1 MEPIATRVEVAVG
14 PRPES
19 ALAARSNDR
28 ADAPPASGTDA
39 PIDAPNDAPN
49 DAPIDT
55 ILAIETP
62 EHVVFE
68 HRLAGPARR
77 LLAYVVDLFVC
88 YGGLAV
94 LGLLV
99 MLGAF
104 AIGTQ
109 LGGGEAIQKLGVGLL
124 LLALFAVQWVYFVV
138 FETLRG
144 RTPGKLVAGLR
155 VVTITGRPIGFAEA
169 VLRNLLRAADALPT
183 GYLLGF
189 VAMALSPR
197 FQRLGDLV
205 AGTVVIVVERPEVP
219 RPLLLWPPPAP
230 WELEALPARVALD
243 AEERAAL
250 ELFFRRRGTLG
261 EGRERELA
269 EMIVGP
275 IAARYG
281 YRLPD
286 SVRTLALLY
295 ERALHTGRA
304 DALPPAPTQVR
315 GATS

>member
-1 MEPIATRVEVAVG
+1 MEPIATRVETAVDPRTGGVVVAS
-14 PRPES
+14 PE
-19 ALAARSNDR
+19 ARDDAAV
-28 ADAPPASGTDA
+28 DAPL
-39 PIDAPNDAPN
+39 
-49 DAPIDT
+49 DT

-88 YGGLAV
+88 YGSLAV
-94 LGLLV
+94 LAMLILLA
-99 MLGAF
+99 AF
-104 AIGTQ
+104 AVGSQ
-109 LGGGEAIQKLGVGLL
+109 LGGGEALAKIGAGLL

-155 VVTITGRPIGFAEA
+155 VVTLTGRPIGFAEA

-230 WELEALPARVALD
+230 WELDALPARVALD

-275 IAARYG
+275 IAARHG

-304 DALPPAPTQVR
+304 DALPEAEPRAPR
-315 GATS
+315 PGAIS

>member
-14 PRPES
+14 PRTGS
-19 ALAARSNDR
+19 ALAAPSNDR
-28 ADAPPASGTDA
+28 ADAPLGA
-39 PIDAPNDAPN
+39 PIDAPL

-88 YGGLAV
+88 YGGLVV

-104 AIGTQ
+104 ATGTQ
-109 LGGGEAIQKLGVGLL
+109 LGGGEAIAKLGTGLL

-155 VVTITGRPIGFAEA
+155 VVTITGRPIGFSEA

-189 VAMALSPR
+189 VAMALSSR

-304 DALPPAPTQVR
+304 DALPAAPDAHQGTHAQ
-315 GATS
+315 GAAS